1 MGSAGL
7 TPPEGLPGRPGGS
20 VARVIA
26 TTANVTALIANA
38 RVRSAAAMMIPASA
52 GPTMNDSSP
61 RVANRLLA
69 GPSSRSS
76 RTRLG
81 RYAPIAG
88 RKKHEKQVA
97 KIARPTTARSGPS
110 LATMIVSA
118 TMIRPRATSVTS
130 STSRRSKRSTMIPAG
145 TERSTYGMIRAAPTM
160 PRSSGSW
167 LSL

>member
-1 MGSAGL
+1 M
-7 TPPEGLPGRPGGS
+7 TP
-20 VARVIA
+20 
-26 TTANVTALIANA
+26 NVTALIANA
-38 RVRSAAAMMIPASA
+38 MVRSVVAMMMPASA

-97 KIARPTTARSGPS
+97 RIASTTTTKHRSPGRDDHGHRDHDQARGRRP
-110 LATMIVSA
+110 
-118 TMIRPRATSVTS
+118 
-130 STSRRSKRSTMIPAG
+130 
-145 TERSTYGMIRAAPTM
+145 
-160 PRSSGSW
+160 
-167 LSL
+167 